1 MPSNFVITVQ
11 GQAWDML
18 SLARL
23 GSEKSMGRVL
33 QANVNEMDAL
43 LFAGNLRIEIP
54 ERENDAARSLPP
66 WERM

>member
-1 MPSNFVITVQ
+1 MPSDFVITVQ